1 MNDLQKYIQSRRL
14 LESDV
19 LMECA
24 DLGLISDNA
33 TSAKE
38 VWSGDAKRAALI
50 LELNESWP
58 TKTLNQSTALL
69 IA

>member
-1 MNDLQKYIQSRRL
+1 MNDLQKYILTSGQR
-14 LESDV
+14 EPDV

-24 DLGLISDNA
+24 DQGLISDNA
-33 TSAKE
+33 TSAAE

-58 TKTLNQSTALL
+58 KETLNPSTALL
-69 IA
+69 IV